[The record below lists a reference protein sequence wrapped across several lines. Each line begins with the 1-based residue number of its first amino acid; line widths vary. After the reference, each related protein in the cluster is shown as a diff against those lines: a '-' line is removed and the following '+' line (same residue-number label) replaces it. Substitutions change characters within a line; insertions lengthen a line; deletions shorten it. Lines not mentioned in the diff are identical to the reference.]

1 MPNQQNFS
9 NHVRWFPLFHFV
21 VIPLLVLNLLSH
33 IVRLYLAE
41 PNSGRKTLAFW
52 TLLSFTFILMA
63 LAARLQ
69 ALTVQNRVIR
79 LEEKLRYKTLLS
91 PELAAQA
98 EGLSLGQ
105 IIALR
110 FASDAELPSLVER
123 TLNGEFATPKDIKKA
138 VKDWRADHLRA

>member
-1 MPNQQNFS
+1 MAEQNYA
-9 NHVRWFPLFHFV
+9 NHTRWFPLFHFV
-21 VIPLLVLNLLSH
+21 VMPLLVVNLLSH
-33 IVRLYLAE
+33 LVRLYIAE
-41 PNSGRKTLAFW
+41 PESGRKTLAFW

-79 LEEKLRYKTLLS
+79 LEEKLRYKAILS
-91 PELAAQA
+91 PELAAKA

-110 FASDAELPSLVER
+110 FASDVELPGLVER
-123 TLNGEFATPKDIKKA
+123 TLNGEFAKPKDIKQA
-138 VKDWRADHLRA
+138 VKDWRTDHLRA